1 MDRIGQTR
9 LTMSKDATVNVYA
22 DIYMKS
28 GEDIDDLYF
37 IMFNILS
44 DPLRL
49 SLCLVS
55 EFYDYLIKNHQY
67 SVGQLD
73 HMLKTDPEKY
83 LALVQSQY
91 SDMVNS
97 SAVEKVKILLNSQAG
112 SDSARAIV
120 TSLLSK
126 GVFKQISTYHI
137 PGREPFV
144 REQMVDTDPLRGELT
159 VMLDIIKKWENFDLD
174 NYMQGLS
181 KKV

>member
-22 DIYMKS
+22 DIYMNS
-28 GEDIDDLYF
+28 EEDIDDLYF

-44 DPLRL
+44 DQLRL

-91 SDMVNS
+91 SEMVNS
-97 SAVEKVKILLNSQAG
+97 SAVEKVKILLNSNRGTAYGRTQGQIKAKGDILIHLDDDAYLHPYVVEKTVEIFG
-112 SDSARAIV
+112 SIFRKMD
-120 TSLLSK
+120 
-126 GVFKQISTYHI
+126 
-137 PGREPFV
+137 
-144 REQMVDTDPLRGELT
+144 
-159 VMLDIIKKWENFDLD
+159 
-174 NYMQGLS
+174 
-181 KKV
+181 